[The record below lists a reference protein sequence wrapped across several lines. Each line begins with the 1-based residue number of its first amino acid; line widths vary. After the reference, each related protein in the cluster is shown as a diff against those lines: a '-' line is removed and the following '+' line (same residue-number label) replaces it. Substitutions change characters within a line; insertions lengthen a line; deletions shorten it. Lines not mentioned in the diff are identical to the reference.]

1 MEGIARKVGSCPE
14 EIAGKVYLPSKVLRS
29 FPNEE
34 SCVRTMFGLAK
45 HLNEDRKYKPIRGF

>member
-29 FPNEE
+29 FPNGEG
-34 SCVRTMFGLAK
+34 CVRLMFGLARY
-45 HLNEDRKYKPIRGF
+45 LDEEPL